1 MTVSPFDSALLGPLV
16 SDPEIAPLFSDAARL
31 KAMLVVEAALARAE
45 GRTGTIPAEAAAR
58 ISEVALSFTP
68 DPASLGPGTAGDGV
82 PVPALVKALRQA
94 VGAPHASSVHWGATS
109 QDIVDTAFVLQ
120 ALAILDILVARTQRI
135 LAGLARLA
143 DRHRATVMPGR
154 TRYQQAT
161 PTTFGLSAAVWGA
174 PLIRTLD
181 RLAELRPRL
190 ALLSFGGAS
199 GNLSALGADALAV
212 EAALAGELGLALPP
226 VPWHANR
233 DGIAELAS
241 VATLLTGAL
250 GKMGLDVLLL
260 AQSEVA
266 EIRVAGA
273 GGSSTMPHKAN
284 PIASELLVTLARVTA
299 DQVGTLHHAMGH
311 AFQRDGAAWLTE
323 WLTLP
328 ALLTAAGA
336 STRVALGLVDALD
349 VRAEVARA
357 HVTDAPALGLSE
369 AVTFALAAHM
379 PRAEAEMLVKA
390 GVAAAL
396 KNGTALVA
404 EVAARTDAPVDW
416 AGLADPAAATGAAG
430 AFVDRFLAAAAVL
443 I

>member
-1 MTVSPFDSALLGPLV
+1 MTVSPFDSAFLGPLV
-16 SDPEIAPLFSDAARL
+16 SDPEIAAFFTDAARL
-31 KAMLVVEAALARAE
+31 KAMLRVEAALARAE

-58 ISEVALSFTP
+58 ISEIALTFTP
-68 DPASLGPGTAGDGV
+68 DPVSLGAGTAADGV
-82 PVPALVKALRQA
+82 PVPALVKALRAA

-120 ALAILDILVARTQRI
+120 ALEIVDLLAARTRAILT
-135 LAGLARLA
+135 GLAKLA
-143 DRHRATVMPGR
+143 AAHRTTVMPGR

-174 PLIRTLD
+174 PLIRTLS
-181 RLAELRPRL
+181 RLTELRPRL

-212 EAALAGELGLALPP
+212 EAALSEELGLAIPP

-260 AQSEVA
+260 AQTEVA

-284 PIASELLVTLARVTA
+284 PIAGELLVTLARVTA

-328 ALLTAAGA
+328 ALLTATGA
-336 STRVALGLVDALD
+336 ATRVALGLVEALD

-379 PRAEAEMLVKA
+379 PRAEAETLVKA

-396 KNGTALVA
+396 KNNTPLVA
-404 EVAARTDAPVDW
+404 EVAGRTDAPVDW
-416 AGLADPAAATGAAG
+416 AALANPEGAIGAAG
-430 AFVDRFLAAAAVL
+430 AFVDRFLAAVEAL
-443 I
+443 

>member
-1 MTVSPFDSALLGPLV
+1 MTVSPFDSAFLGPLV
-16 SDPEIAPLFSDAARL
+16 SDPEIAAFFTDAARL
-31 KAMLVVEAALARAE
+31 KAMLRVEAALARAE

-58 ISEVALSFTP
+58 ISEIALAFTP
-68 DPASLGPGTAGDGV
+68 DPASLGAGTASDGV
-82 PVPALVKALRQA
+82 PVPALVKALRAA

-120 ALAILDILVARTQRI
+120 ALEIVDLLTARTRAILT
-135 LAGLARLA
+135 GLAKLA
-143 DRHRATVMPGR
+143 AAHRTTVMPGR

-174 PLIRTLD
+174 PLIRTLS
-181 RLAELRPRL
+181 RLNDLRPRL

-212 EAALAGELGLALPP
+212 EAALSEELGLAVPP

-260 AQSEVA
+260 AQTEVA

-284 PIASELLVTLARVTA
+284 PIAGELLVTLARVTA
-299 DQVGTLHHAMGH
+299 DQVGTLHHALGH

-328 ALLTAAGA
+328 ALLTATGA
-336 STRVALGLVDALD
+336 ATRVALGLVEALD
-349 VRAEVARA
+349 VRADIARA

-379 PRAEAEMLVKA
+379 PRAEAEILVKA

-396 KNGTALVA
+396 KNNTALVA
-404 EVAARTDAPVDW
+404 EVASRTDAPVDW
-416 AGLADPAAATGAAG
+416 AALADPEGATGAAA
-430 AFVDRFLAAAAVL
+430 AFVDRFLAAL
-443 I
+443 

>member
-1 MTVSPFDSALLGPLV
+1 MTVSPFDSAFLGPLV
-16 SDPEIAPLFSDAARL
+16 SDPEIAALFSDEARL
-31 KAMLVVEAALARAE
+31 RAMLAVEAALARAE
-45 GRTGTIPAEAAAR
+45 GRTGTISPDAAAR
-58 ISEVALSFTP
+58 ISEVALSFVP
-68 DPASLGPGTAGDGV
+68 DAAGLGAGVATDGV
-82 PVPALVKALRQA
+82 PVPALVKALRAA
-94 VGAPHASSVHWGATS
+94 VGAPHASFVHWGATS

-120 ALAILDILVARTQRI
+120 ALAILDLLTTRTKLI

-143 DRHRATVMPGR
+143 DQHRTTVMPGR

-161 PTTFGLSAAVWGA
+161 PTTFGLTAAVWGA

-181 RLAELRPRL
+181 RLKELRPRL

-199 GNLSALGADALAV
+199 GNLSALGGDALAV
-212 EAALAGELGLALPP
+212 EQAFADELGLALPP

-241 VATLLTGAL
+241 VAAILTGAL
-250 GKMGLDVLLL
+250 GKLGLDVLLL

-284 PIASELLVTLARVTA
+284 PIASEMLVTLARVTA
-299 DQVGTLHHAMGH
+299 DQVGTLHHALGH

-328 ALLTAAGA
+328 ALLTATGA
-336 STRVALGLVDALD
+336 ATRVALDLTGALE

-379 PRAEAEMLVKA
+379 PRADAEKIVKA

-396 KNGTALVA
+396 ASGKTLMA
-404 EVAARTDAPVDW
+404 EVQTRTDAPVDW
-416 AGLADPAAATGAAG
+416 SAFADPASATGAA
-430 AFVDRFLAAAAVL
+430 AVFVDRFLVAAAAA

>member
-1 MTVSPFDSALLGPLV
+1 MTVSPFDSAFLGPLV
-16 SDPEIAPLFSDAARL
+16 SDPEIAAFFTDAARL
-31 KAMLVVEAALARAE
+31 KAMLRVEAALARAE

-58 ISEVALSFTP
+58 ISEIALTFAP
-68 DPASLGPGTAGDGV
+68 DPASLGAGTAADGV
-82 PVPALVKALRQA
+82 PVPALVKALRAA

-120 ALAILDILVARTQRI
+120 ALEIVDLLAARTRAILT
-135 LAGLARLA
+135 GLAKLA
-143 DRHRATVMPGR
+143 AAHRTTVMPGR

-174 PLIRTLD
+174 PLIRTLS
-181 RLAELRPRL
+181 RLTELRPRL

-212 EAALAGELGLALPP
+212 EAALSEELGLAIPP

-260 AQSEVA
+260 AQTEVA

-284 PIASELLVTLARVTA
+284 PIAGELLVTLARVTA

-328 ALLTAAGA
+328 ALLTATGA
-336 STRVALGLVDALD
+336 ATRVALGLVEALD

-379 PRAEAEMLVKA
+379 PRAEAETLVKA

-396 KNGTALVA
+396 KNNTPLVA
-404 EVAARTDAPVDW
+404 EVAGRTDAPVDW
-416 AGLADPAAATGAAG
+416 AALANPEGAIGAAG
-430 AFVDRFLAAAAVL
+430 AFVDRFLAAVEAL
-443 I
+443 